1 MNRLTPVALVAAA
14 SFFALTA
21 NAQLIDNA
29 APGSVLT
36 ANAGTISFVETN
48 KDFGSILNTQIQ
60 KFIFKFKNTGV
71 GTLKVTDVH
80 ASCGCTVPQLAKRD
94 YAPGEEGEI
103 TGEFNPKS
111 KMGAAHSSVTVTS
124 NDPEHPSITLQ
135 LSATVQKVVFAEP
148 MVAQIG
154 QVAKG
159 DIKGVDVKVMG
170 RKPDFRATAAT
181 IQSGGNDVFNVEII
195 GEPED
200 YMYQGEK
207 LRASTLRVTLKPN
220 AKVGYFNQ
228 AITVR
233 TNDEREDTMQ
243 ISAFANVVGDLEA
256 SPAAVTL
263 GVIEPGKEF
272 KGEFKVY
279 SKGRK
284 PFKVTEVKPGFAGS
298 QEFKSSVEVTSAPA
312 RPAMSINGK
321 MEPALDAAPAD
332 PNAPIAYTIKFSGVA
347 PAVEGPFSGQ
357 VHVVTDVAQEDGIPI
372 SFHAAVRRT
381 PAGGAAPAIKPT
393 PAPAVKPAPVPAA
406 APVKK

>member
-1 MNRLTPVALVAAA
+1 MRRFTPVTLIAAA
-14 SFFALTA
+14 AFFACSVH
-21 NAQLIDNA
+21 AQVIDNA

-36 ANAGTISFVETN
+36 ANAGTIAFSETT
-48 KDFGSILNTQIQ
+48 KDFGSIINTQIQ
-60 KFIFKFKNTGV
+60 KFSFKFKNTGV
-71 GTLKVTDVH
+71 GTLKITDVH
-80 ASCGCTVPQLAKRD
+80 ASCGCTVPQLAKRE

-111 KMGAAHSSVTVTS
+111 KMGAAHSSVTVNS
-124 NDPEHPSITLQ
+124 NDPEHPTVTLQ
-135 LSATVQKVVFAEP
+135 IAASVQKIVFAEP

-159 DIKGVDVKVMG
+159 EVKGVDVKVMG
-170 RKPDFRATAAT
+170 RKPDFKATSAT
-181 IQSGGNDVFNVEII
+181 VQSGGNDVFTVEIV

-207 LRASTLRVTLKPN
+207 LRASTVRVTLKPN

-228 AITVR
+228 AVTIR

-243 ISAFANVVGDLEA
+243 ISAFASVVGDLEA

-284 PFKVTEVKPGFAGS
+284 PFKVTEVKPAYPGS
-298 QEFKSSVEVTSAPA
+298 SEFKSNVEVTNAPA
-312 RPAMSINGK
+312 RPAMTVNGK
-321 MEPALDAAPAD
+321 MEPALDGAPAD
-332 PNAPIAYTIKFSGVA
+332 SSAPVAYLIKFSGIA
-347 PAVEGPFSGQ
+347 PATEGPFSGQ
-357 VHVVTDVAQEDGIPI
+357 VHIVTDVAQEDGIPI

-381 PAGGAAPAIKPT
+381 PSAGASVPSSPTSPTTKVLPPPAAPAKPIK
-393 PAPAVKPAPVPAA
+393 
-406 APVKK
+406 

>member
-1 MNRLTPVALVAAA
+1 MRRITPIALLAAA
-14 SFFALTA
+14 SFFTCSA
-21 NAQLIDNA
+21 NAQVIDNA

-36 ANAGTISFVETN
+36 ANAGTISFTDTS
-48 KDFGSILNTQIQ
+48 KDFGSIMNTQIQ
-60 KFIFKFKNTGV
+60 KFSFKFKNTGV
-71 GTLKVTDVH
+71 GTLKISDVH

-124 NDPEHPSITLQ
+124 NDSERPTVTLQ
-135 LSATVQKVVFAEP
+135 LSANVQKVVFAEP

-159 DIKGVDVKVMG
+159 DTKGVDVKIMG
-170 RKPDFRATAAT
+170 RKPDFKATAVT
-181 IQSGGNDVFNVEII
+181 IQSGGNDVFTAEII

-207 LRASTLRVTLKPN
+207 LRASTIRVTLKPD

-228 AITVR
+228 AITIR

-263 GVIEPGKEF
+263 GVVEPGKEF
-272 KGEFKVY
+272 KGEFKIY

-284 PFKVTEVKPGFAGS
+284 SFKVTEVKPGYPGS

-332 PNAPIAYTIKFSGVA
+332 ANAPVAYTVKFSGMA
-347 PAVEGPFSGQ
+347 PATEGPFSGQ
-357 VHVVTDVAQEDGIPI
+357 VHVVTDVPQEAGIPI

-381 PAGGAAPAIKPT
+381 PGTGAPAGT
-393 PAPAVKPAPVPAA
+393 GAVAPVVKPVP